1 MSELAEHGLVPA
13 STIFV
18 PLPTSDLHF
27 LVVRITPDGVVFELL
42 RIARVPAENGIG
54 LKLAVKDREPMD
66 LNRLRQRRLAA
77 DRKRKA
83 PGQDL
88 VPETTKPQAF
98 G

>member
-27 LVVRITPDGVVFELL
+27 LVVFELL